1 MGKNAN
7 MNSINENEARSALK
21 KNEGKAKELLKDK
34 DKMDMFLED
43 LEKKL
48 RSLDAIPVI
57 GPVFGDIP
65 LLIALIRSYMKGEY
79 TEIPIGSLVA
89 IVASLIYFV
98 SPIDLIPDILPV
110 IGLTDDVVVLTLALS
125 IVHTDLE
132 QYKQWK
138 EEHYQ

>member
-1 MGKNAN
+1 

-79 TEIPIGSLVA
+79 T
-89 IVASLIYFV
+89 
-98 SPIDLIPDILPV
+98 
-110 IGLTDDVVVLTLALS
+110 
-125 IVHTDLE
+125 
-132 QYKQWK
+132 
-138 EEHYQ
+138 

>member
-1 MGKNAN
+1 

-48 RSLDAIPVI
+48 RSLHAIPVI